1 MSEKEINEAENTNP
15 IQTENSEAES
25 PENKPKKNRFKKESK
40 ETVYQEKI
48 NELNDKYLRLFAE
61 FDNYR
66 KRALKEKIEQGKYAG
81 EDVILSL
88 LPVIDDFDRAM
99 KSFDKVTDLAA
110 MKEGIILINN
120 KLKNIL
126 ENKGLK
132 SIETVGKEFCTDFH
146 EAITN
151 IPAPSEEL
159 KGKVV
164 DEIEKGY
171 ELNGKVIRFAKVV
184 VGS

>member
-1 MSEKEINEAENTNP
+1 M
-15 IQTENSEAES
+15 TENDANGQINPEDNMQEKPAANPE
-25 PENKPKKNRFKKESK
+25 ENKGKKLRFKKENK
-40 ETVYQEKI
+40 ESVYQNQI

-66 KRALKEKIEQGKYAG
+66 KRVLKEKIEQGKYAG
-81 EDVILSL
+81 EEVILAL
-88 LPVIDDFDRAM
+88 LPVMDDFDRAM
-99 KSFDKVTDLAA
+99 KSFESVTDISA
-110 MKEGIILINN
+110 MKEGIGLINS
-120 KLKNIL
+120 KFRTIL
-126 ENKGLK
+126 EGKGLQ
-132 SIETVGKEFCTDFH
+132 SMDTRGQEFCTDFH

-151 IPAPSEEL
+151 IPAPTEEL

-171 ELNGKVIRFAKVV
+171 TLNGKVIRFAKVV

>member
-1 MSEKEINEAENTNP
+1 MSEKETNK
-15 IQTENSEAES
+15 TENSIPTQQETS
-25 PENKPKKNRFKKESK
+25 GTDQQDGKQKKNRFKKENK
-40 ETVYQEKI
+40 ETVYQDKI

-66 KRALKEKIEQGKYAG
+66 KRALKEKIELGKYAG
-81 EDVILSL
+81 EEVILSL
-88 LPVIDDFDRAM
+88 LPVVDDFDRAM
-99 KSFDKVTDLAA
+99 KSFDKVSDLAA
-110 MKEGIILINN
+110 MKEGITLINN

-126 ENKGLK
+126 ENKGLQAM
-132 SIETVGKEFCTDFH
+132 ETLGKEFCTDFH

-151 IPAPSEEL
+151 IPAPTEDL